1 MFATVDG
8 FMEPRWK
15 MLYAKYFDQKKQ
27 KGELAKGMEEM
38 KVRMEL
44 ENCTF
49 KPNIEETK
57 SMYHVQDEHF
67 EISERQQVWQ

>member
-1 MFATVDG
+1 
-8 FMEPRWK
+8 
-15 MLYAKYFDQKKQ
+15 
-27 KGELAKGMEEM
+27 MEEM
-38 KVRMEL
+38 KARMEL

-57 SMYHVQDEHF
+57 SMYYVQDEHF